1 MSRMMNCFKRE
12 NFQDHRCP
20 KEVTEFLECAQ
31 TAVSITTDV
40 ANIACNIWVVAAV
53 LLQAHLVK
61 KL

>member
-40 ANIACNIWVVAAV
+40 AKIAYNIW
-53 LLQAHLVK
+53 
-61 KL
+61 